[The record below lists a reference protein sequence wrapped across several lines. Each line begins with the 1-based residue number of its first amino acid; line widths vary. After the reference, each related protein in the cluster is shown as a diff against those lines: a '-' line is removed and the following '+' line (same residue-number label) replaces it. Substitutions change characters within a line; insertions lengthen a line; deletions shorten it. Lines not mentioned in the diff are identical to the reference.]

1 MEKVV
6 YAIKCIKDGS
16 WFSEDGDW
24 LYNKKYRVEFATKS
38 EAIGRIE
45 KNGYDLDLC
54 EISIVKIT
62 KKKFNQRIDEL
73 SEKLN
78 LVSNKIADI
87 ENDLSKIKELKKPEP
102 SQSLT
107 SRKVITQS
115 FQEGDV
121 WQWTSEREA
130 KEYGAKVGTYVFVGN
145 QDSLYHKRFLVR
157 YGTKEDSWLEDL
169 TDGLKLV
176 ERNGE
181 LVNE

>member
-6 YAIKCIKDGS
+6 YALKCITDGS
-16 WFSEDGDW
+16 WLSENNDW
-24 LYNKKYRVEFATKS
+24 FYNKKYRTEFSTKL
-38 EAIGRIE
+38 EALGCIE
-45 KNGYDLDLC
+45 KNDYDLS

-78 LVSNKIADI
+78 LVSSKIADI
-87 ENDLSKIKELKKPEP
+87 ENDLSKIKELKKSEP

-107 SRKVITQS
+107 SRKVITQF

-121 WQWTSEREA
+121 WRWTSEREA
-130 KEYGAKVGTYVFVGN
+130 KEYGAKVGTYVFVGK
-145 QDSLYHKRFLVR
+145 QDSLYIKRFLVR
-157 YGTKEDSWLEDL
+157 YGRKEDSWLEHL